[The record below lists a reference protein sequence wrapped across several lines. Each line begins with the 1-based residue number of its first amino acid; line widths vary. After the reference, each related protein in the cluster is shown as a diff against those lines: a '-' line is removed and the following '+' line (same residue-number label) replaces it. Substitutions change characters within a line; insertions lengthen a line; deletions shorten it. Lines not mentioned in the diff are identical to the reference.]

1 MAYMSQENKAS
12 IAPKVKAIL
21 KKYGVKG
28 SLSVLHHSTLRLT
41 IKSGRLDFINNV
53 NTVVGSNPRG
63 SMLWTP
69 AKDTI
74 SINPYHFKDHFSGN
88 CLKFLTEVMAAMNNG
103 NWDKSDI
110 QSDYFNVGWYVDISV
125 GKWNAPYVLE
135 R

>member
-1 MAYMSQENKAS
+1 MAYVSQELKAK

-21 KKYGVKG
+21 AKYGVKG
-28 SLSVLHHSTLRLT
+28 SLSVDHHSTLKLT
-41 IKSGRLDFINNV
+41 VKSGRLDFINNL

-63 SMLWTP
+63 AMLWSP

-74 SINPYHFKDHFSGN
+74 SINPYHYRDHFSGN
-88 CLKFLTEVMAAMNNG
+88 CLKFLTEVMAALNDG

-110 QSDYFNVGWYVDISV
+110 QSDYFNVGWYVDISI
-125 GKWNAPYVLE
+125 GKWNKPYELV